1 MRPHFLVSTLTVGL
15 TRAAVAADSRAGC
28 RTAAPFLI
36 GEVGPKPVHGEVA
49 AWSARNERI
58 LAQLRSEMSIE
69 LLERSV
75 HTSGVF
81 QGEKPAPVTMRDA
94 SGAQYICGPADAI
107 DEEGDLWSAGETG
120 SDDDASKLD
129 ASNSASSAPRGD
141 AVLAPLGGVCA
152 TLSQVP
158 PRMFVAARLFR
169 ALTSAHVTDPHGR
182 GVPFFSIDRPD
193 DDHVMTRYDRAGG
206 ATSGVTASIRQFH
219 VDHAAAGRRDPDWS
233 LGACA
238 STPPPVDMATRPS
251 PHDTC

>member
-1 MRPHFLVSTLTVGL
+1 MVSTLTVGL

-94 SGAQYICGPADAI
+94 SGAQYICGPADTI
-107 DEEGDLWSAGETG
+107 DEAGDLWSAGETG

-141 AVLAPLGGVCA
+141 AVLAPLDGVCA

-169 ALTSAHVTDPHGR
+169 ALTSAHVTEPHGR

-193 DDHVMTRYDRAGG
+193 DDMIT
-206 ATSGVTASIRQFH
+206 
-219 VDHAAAGRRDPDWS
+219 
-233 LGACA
+233 L
-238 STPPPVDMATRPS
+238 
-251 PHDTC
+251 